1 MTRIVVPAKEGRG
14 IRLKPGTRFRCVDLE
29 GRQCGDLF
37 AFCAD
42 DVSEYAS
49 AEHTRV
55 FNSRL
60 FPQIGEPFVTN
71 RRRPILTFLEDASP
85 GKHDMLMAACDTTRY
100 QLLGVKGW
108 HPSCQENMQKVM
120 AGLGHD
126 QVEVPQP
133 INVFMDIPVGD
144 DGHLGWPPGGSEPG
158 DSITLRTEL
167 DCYVVLTAC
176 AQDILPINDY
186 NPTSLAIDVL
196 DG

>member
-1 MTRIVVPAKEGRG
+1 
-14 IRLKPGTRFRCVDLE
+14 
-29 GRQCGDLF
+29 
-37 AFCAD
+37 
-42 DVSEYAS
+42 
-49 AEHTRV
+49 
-55 FNSRL
+55 
-60 FPQIGEPFVTN
+60 
-71 RRRPILTFLEDASP
+71 
-85 GKHDMLMAACDTTRY
+85 MLMAACDSTRY

-126 QVEVPQP
+126 KVEVPQP
-133 INVFMDIPVGD
+133 INVFMDIPVGG
-144 DGHLGWPPGGSEPG
+144 DGILGWPRGRSEPG

-176 AQDILPINDY
+176 AQDILPINDR